1 MGIAR
6 PLVPALWGL
15 ALFAGSL
22 ISQATPSVLWF
33 DEPATDWN
41 AALPVGNGSVGAMVF
56 GGTLDERLQLNVDS
70 LWAGRPELRDRLVP
84 LEVLRESRRMLLAGR
99 YAEGEALVQRHFM
112 SERWVRSY
120 QTLGDL
126 RLSWSG
132 NGEVSGY
139 RRELDLARGVAST
152 EFVIGGLRHRRR
164 VFASYPDGCLV
175 VVVDVEGGALELEI
189 DLARGE
195 HAATA
200 PWGKDGLVL
209 SGRANAGERHEGV
222 AFRAA
227 LKVRVVGG
235 EVRPVAGQ
243 PSRLRVSGGTRMI
256 AVLSAATTFELRK
269 ELPVTGG
276 AVDRERAQAAL
287 AKAEAR
293 CTAAHEAAV
302 EDLLARHQADHARL
316 FGRVALSLPVGD
328 DLREAPIDERLAAVR
343 GGGTDPDLARL
354 YFDYGRYLLMACSR
368 PGSLPANLQGLWCQH
383 YDAPWN
389 SDYHTNINLQMNYW
403 PAEMCGLGECAE
415 PLFAFVERLARRGR
429 TTADRLYQC
438 AGWVCHHTSDAW
450 AFTSP
455 IGSTRWGMWPTG
467 GAWCVRH
474 LVEHWRYGGDE
485 AFLRERAWPL
495 LEGSAAFF
503 SDYLTP
509 HPITGQ
515 LLSGPSMSPENAFR
529 TREGHVAHVTM
540 GPAMDQQIIAEL
552 FDATLEVADALGIED
567 GPVLARVR
575 EQRPMLPEIRVGF
588 DGRILEWNEPF
599 EEPEPGH
606 RHMSHLYALFPGSA
620 IDRHRTPDLA
630 AAARRSLEAR
640 LAKGGGHTGWSRAWI
655 INFWARLGDGEKA
668 GENVRALLAK
678 STLPNLLDDHPP
690 FQIDGNFGGT
700 AGIAEMLLQSH
711 SGVIDLLP
719 ALPPEWSEGSVRGL
733 RARGGVEVDM
743 SWRDGKLTTATLRAT
758 RAGPIVVRLPETIEL
773 TNAATR
779 DNHGLWTWQA
789 EANAT
794 ATTTPK

>member
-6 PLVPALWGL
+6 CSVL
-15 ALFAGSL
+15 ALLSLAPFAQAL
-22 ISQATPSVLWF
+22 IGQEQQSRLWY
-33 DEPATDWN
+33 DEPAADWN
-41 AALPVGNGSVGAMVF
+41 AALPVGNGSLGAMVF
-56 GGTLDERLQLNVDS
+56 GGVRDERLQLNVDG

-84 LEVLRESRRMLLAGR
+84 LEVLRESRRLLLGGK
-99 YAEGEALVQRHFM
+99 YAEGEGLVERYFM

-126 RLSWSG
+126 RLSMRG
-132 NGEVSGY
+132 GGEVTGY
-139 RRELDLARGVAST
+139 RRTLDLTRGVATT
-152 EFVIGGLRHRRR
+152 EFVLGDARYRRR
-164 VFASYPDGCLV
+164 VFASHPDGCLV
-175 VVVDVEGGALELEI
+175 VVVDVEGGALDLDLE
-189 DLARGE
+189 LARGE

-227 LKVRVVGG
+227 LRVRAEGAKIQPAV
-235 EVRPVAGQ
+235 GQ
-243 PSRLRVSGGTRMI
+243 PSRLRVTGGRRLVV
-256 AVLSAATTFELRK
+256 VLAGATTFELRK
-269 ELPVTGG
+269 DLPITGG
-276 AVDRERAQAAL
+276 AVDLEQAQAAL
-287 AKAEAR
+287 AAAETR
-293 CTAAHEAAV
+293 CAAANEVAV
-302 EDLLARHQADHARL
+302 EDLLARHVADHARL
-316 FGRVALSLPVGD
+316 FERVALALPGED
-328 DLREAPIDERLAAVR
+328 GSRDLPTDERLAAVR
-343 GGGTDPDLARL
+343 GGGNDPDLARL
-354 YFDYGRYLLMACSR
+354 YFDYGRYLLIACSR

-403 PAEMCGLGECAE
+403 PAEVCGLGECAE
-415 PLFAFVERLARRGR
+415 PLFGFIERLARRGR

-485 AFLRERAWPL
+485 GFLRERAWPL
-495 LEGSAAFF
+495 LRGSAAFF

-529 TREGHVAHVTM
+529 TREGHAVYVTM

-552 FDATLEVADALGIED
+552 FDATLEVADTLGIED

-575 EQRPMLPEIRVGF
+575 EQRPDLPGIRVGV
-588 DGRILEWNEPF
+588 DGRILEWNQPF

-630 AAARRSLEAR
+630 AAARKSIETR

-655 INFWARLGDGEKA
+655 INFWARLGDGAEA
-668 GENVRALLAK
+668 GENVRALLAR
-678 STLPNLLDDHPP
+678 STLPNLLDNHPP

-711 SGVIDLLP
+711 NGVIDLLP
-719 ALPPEWSEGSVRGL
+719 ALPPEWAEGSVRGL

-743 SWRDGKLTTATLRAT
+743 AWRKGRLVTATLRAT
-758 RAGPIVVRLPETIEL
+758 RSRPVVIRLPDHLEL
-773 TNAATR
+773 PNATR
-779 DNHGLWTWQA
+779 NDEGLWLWQTQPK
-789 EANAT
+789 AT